1 MEASKQPR
9 GVYKGHYVDSR
20 SQRNRLRF
28 QTIDEALEYE
38 DSLEPSV
45 RYVDSVKTARA
56 EQRERALA
64 GKLGRSSRGK
74 KGAVAEDLG
83 VDE

>member
-9 GVYKGHYVDSR
+9 GVYKGHYVDSS
-20 SQRNRLRF
+20 SQRGKLRF
-28 QTIDEALEYE
+28 SSIDEALEYE

-45 RYVDSVKTARA
+45 RYVDSLKVARA
-56 EQRERALA
+56 EQRERTLA
-64 GKLGRSSRGK
+64 RKMGRGV
-74 KGAVAEDLG
+74 GNQEDPVQEDLG